1 MVKLFKLGKLKTNIY
16 VWWNEETLE
25 GFVVD
30 PAIDSDEVKSFILD
44 KGLKIKYILL
54 THGHFDHVCGVVEMK
69 KYTLAKVAMHPADI
83 GIMKTYN
90 KMGRL
95 FGYQAEFFEPHVE
108 LRDGQEI
115 KIGDKTIKV
124 IVTPGH
130 SKGGVCFYLSEEK
143 ILFSGDTLFY
153 NIHGRTDLPE
163 SSQAEMGESLI
174 KLLTSLP
181 DDTQVLPGHGTETTI
196 QTEKEFFKSLL

>member
-1 MVKLFKLGKLKTNIY
+1 MVKLFKLGKLKTDIY
-16 VWWNEETLE
+16 IWWNEKTLE

-30 PAIDSDEVKSFILD
+30 PAIESEEVKKFILD

-90 KMGRL
+90 KMGKL
-95 FGYQAEFFEPHVE
+95 FGYDPEFFEPHVE
-108 LRDGQEI
+108 LRDEQEI
-115 KIGDKTIKV
+115 KIGDRTIKV
-124 IVTPGH
+124 IATPGH
-130 SKGGVCFYLSEEK
+130 SKGGVCFYLPEEK

-153 NIHGRTDLPE
+153 NVHGRTDLPE
-163 SSQAEMGESLI
+163 SSFEEMNQSLKKI
-174 KLLTSLP
+174 LTSLP
-181 DDTQVLPGHGTETTI
+181 PDTRVLPGHGKETTI
-196 QTEKEFFKSLL
+196 KAEKEVFKSLL